1 MTAGIMVD
9 AHCHIL
15 PYMDDGAT
23 DLDESV
29 AMARVAAEDG
39 IRKIIATPHIRD
51 RSCSPEQ
58 ILENVEAVNQQLQKK
73 DIPVKIY
80 PAAEISIGLDLPL
93 FRQYT
98 INHTP
103 YILIEL
109 PFDHLPFFMNKL
121 FAWIRSEGLWPIIAH
136 PERNLGV
143 MRNPAAFMDK
153 LLPGIYVQITAG
165 SLTGDFG
172 AEVQSCAELLLDSGK
187 VDIIAS
193 DAHSRK
199 ARPPI
204 LSKGFEIAS
213 RRIGRPTAWR
223 LVNGNPEKILAGM
236 KID

>member
-1 MTAGIMVD
+1 MTTGAMVD
-9 AHCHIL
+9 THCHIL
-15 PYMDDGAT
+15 PYMDDGAA
-23 DLDESV
+23 DLDESI
-29 AMARVAAEDG
+29 AMAKIAAEDG
-39 IRKIIATPHIRD
+39 IGKIIATPHIRD
-51 RSCSPEQ
+51 RGCHPEQ
-58 ILENVEAVNQQLQKK
+58 ILENVEAVNQQLQKN

-93 FRQYT
+93 FCQYT

-109 PFDHLPFFMNKL
+109 PFDHLPFFTDKL
-121 FAWIRSEGLWPIIAH
+121 LAWMRAEGLWPIIAH
-136 PERNLGV
+136 PERNHGV

-153 LLPGIYVQITAG
+153 LLPGIYLQITVG

-172 AEVQSCAELLLDSGK
+172 AEVQLCAEMLLESGK
-187 VDIIAS
+187 VNIIAS

-213 RRIGRPTAWR
+213 RRIGRQAASR
-223 LVNGNPEKILAGM
+223 LVCGNPEKILAGRKM
-236 KID
+236 D